1 MAKIIFM
8 GTNGWYD
15 SKTGNTASTLVKT
28 KDYNIVLDAGNG
40 IAKLSR
46 YIDEEKPTYLYI
58 SHFHLD
64 HVEGLHTLCMNRFSK
79 EVNIIVHKGG
89 TKILNTL
96 MELPYMTPI
105 RSLRFDVKVLEAGEE
120 GCDLP
125 FGASFLPM
133 QHSPVTQGI
142 RVEVDGVT
150 IAYCLDTGYCENVVK
165 LARDTDLLIIECTL
179 LPNSISKTHLNP
191 ELCARIARESGTKK
205 LALTHFEALS
215 YPDIQT
221 RIEAGEHVKKL
232 FKNSFVCMDDMEIE
246 I

>member
-1 MAKIIFM
+1 MAKVIFL

-15 SKTGNTASTLVKT
+15 SPTGNTVSTLVKT
-28 KDYNIVLDAGNG
+28 RDFNIVLDAGNG

-46 YIDEEKPTYLYI
+46 YIDDKPAYLYI

-64 HVEGLHTLCMNRFSK
+64 HVEGLHTLCMNKFPK
-79 EVNIIVHKGG
+79 GLTIIVHKGG

-105 RSLRFDVKVLEAGEE
+105 SSLKFEVKIIEAGKD

-133 QHSPVTQGI
+133 QHAPVTQGI
-142 RVEVDGVT
+142 RFEADGVT
-150 IAYCLDTGYCENVVK
+150 IAYCLDTGYCENAVT
-165 LARDTDLLIIECTL
+165 LAKNTDLLILECTL
-179 LPNSISKTHLNP
+179 RSNSSSKTHLNP
-191 ELCARIARESGTKK
+191 ELCAATALESGTKK
-205 LALTHFEALS
+205 LALTHFEAKS
-215 YPDIQT
+215 YPDVEG
-221 RIEAGEHVKKL
+221 RIEAGKIVKEL
-232 FKNSFVCMDDMEIE
+232 YENSFVCMDGMEIE